1 MQGEGFYEMR
11 LNYVG
16 FGCSKNSD
24 GRMTYTQGILTE
36 AEFLQSLSDEKR
48 QQIQEFNAQQSL
60 VRDPDQT
67 ELVILAYQLSTGQT
81 KNDKIMLVYI
91 RDKTASYDTNSNA
104 YILSKSRYVDIML
117 PYFIDRVWNI
127 ADMYGLVCDTL
138 KLQSVTPVAL
148 TPLNNFRY
156 IEYILKHDVCG
167 HNWRRI
173 LDLRDLIIDQ
183 TSESQMAFRGLD
195 NEQLHQRCLIRFYN
209 NIPPAL
215 VFAPQTLG
223 NIRAGQFEGE
233 TLLIWD
239 SNGEDYVDDDSMA
252 SEVSELLYCKDEA
265 VIVVPQ
271 KINLSSSENIDRL
284 FKSQI
289 IAPLIRKPDHGQSQ
303 DPDQHPDRHELDLVD
318 FLSLGENVKTMKEL
332 FSYSSF
338 KSIYNSGEHHTT
350 ELGYKTTLFI
360 DVDKLKNLESMDRL
374 CKESKGLNN
383 IDIIN
388 LRPGISMKEVLADS
402 EVSSIRLTGSVNAGD
417 IASLFEKSCKI
428 CRIDLSKLTINTST
442 DPEVLKKQMALIFWR
457 IVTKHTNLVINSDT
471 YNKYPQLFKTI
482 KRERKLNIKITD

>member
-1 MQGEGFYEMR
+1 
-11 LNYVG
+11 
-16 FGCSKNSD
+16 
-24 GRMTYTQGILTE
+24 MTYTQGILTE
-36 AEFLQSLSDEKR
+36 TEFLQSLSDEKR

-67 ELVILAYQLSTGQT
+67 ELDILAYQLSMGST

-91 RDKTASYDTNSNA
+91 RDKTASYDVNSNA
-104 YILSKSRYVDIML
+104 YEISKSRHVDIML
-117 PYFIDRVWNI
+117 PYFIDRIWNV

-156 IEYILKHDVCG
+156 IEYLFKRDVCG
-167 HNWRRI
+167 HSWRRV
-173 LDLRDLIIDQ
+173 LDLRDLMIDQ

-239 SNGEDYVDDDSMA
+239 SNGEDYVDDDSME
-252 SEVSELLYCKDEA
+252 SEVDKLPYCKNEA

-271 KINLSSSENIDRL
+271 KINLSRSENIDRL

-289 IAPLIRKPDHGQSQ
+289 IAPYMRKPDHDQ
-303 DPDQHPDRHELDLVD
+303 DQGPDRHELDIVD
-318 FLSLGENVKTMKEL
+318 FLSLGENIKTMKEL

-338 KSIYNSGEHHTT
+338 KYISNSGEQHTA
-350 ELGYKTTLFI
+350 ELGYRTTLFI

-374 CKESKGLNN
+374 CKESKGLDN

-402 EVSSIRLTGSVNAGD
+402 EVSSLSLTGSVNAGD
-417 IASLFEKSCKI
+417 IDQLFEKSCNI
-428 CRIDLSKLTINTST
+428 YRIDLSKLTINTST

-457 IVTKHTNLVINSDT
+457 ITTKHTNLIINSDT
-471 YNKYPQLFKTI
+471 YNKAPQLFKTI
-482 KRERKLNIKITD
+482 KRERKLNIKIADNG

>member
-1 MQGEGFYEMR
+1 
-11 LNYVG
+11 
-16 FGCSKNSD
+16 
-24 GRMTYTQGILTE
+24 MTYTQGILTE

-67 ELVILAYQLSTGQT
+67 ELAILAYQLSAGQT

-91 RDKTASYDTNSNA
+91 RDKTASYDINSNA
-104 YILSKSRYVDIML
+104 YILSKSRHVDIML
-117 PYFIDRVWNI
+117 PYFIDRIWNI

-156 IEYILKHDVCG
+156 IEYLFKRDVCG
-167 HNWRRI
+167 HSWRRI
-173 LDLRDLIIDQ
+173 LDLRDLMIDQ

-209 NIPPAL
+209 NIPLAL
-215 VFAPQTLG
+215 LFAPQTLG

-239 SNGEDYVDDDSMA
+239 SNGEDYIDDDSMA
-252 SEVSELLYCKDEA
+252 SEVDKLPYCKDEA
-265 VIVVPQ
+265 MIVVPQ
-271 KINLSSSENIDRL
+271 KINLSSSESIDRL

-289 IAPLIRKPDHGQSQ
+289 ICPYMRKPDHDQ
-303 DPDQHPDRHELDLVD
+303 DQNPDQHEQDQYPVQYKLDIVD

-338 KSIYNSGEHHTT
+338 KSTSNSGEHHTT

-360 DVDKLKNLESMDRL
+360 DIDKLKNLESMDRL

-402 EVSSIRLTGSVNAGD
+402 EVSSISLTGSVNAGD
-417 IASLFEKSCKI
+417 IASLFEKSCNI

-457 IVTKHTNLVINSDT
+457 IATKHANLIINSDT
-471 YNKYPQLFKTI
+471 YNKAPQLFKTI
-482 KRERKLNIKITD
+482 KRERKLNIKIVD

>member
-1 MQGEGFYEMR
+1 
-11 LNYVG
+11 
-16 FGCSKNSD
+16 
-24 GRMTYTQGILTE
+24 MTYTQGILTE

-67 ELVILAYQLSTGQT
+67 ELVILAYQLSMGST

-104 YILSKSRYVDIML
+104 YILSKSRHVDIML
-117 PYFIDRVWNI
+117 PYFIDRIWNI
-127 ADMYGLVCDTL
+127 ADMYGLVCDSL

-167 HNWRRI
+167 HSWRRI
-173 LDLRDLIIDQ
+173 LDLRDLMIDQ
-183 TSESQMAFRGLD
+183 TSEPQMAFRGLD

-239 SNGEDYVDDDSMA
+239 SSGEDYVDDDNME
-252 SEVSELLYCKDEA
+252 SEVDKLPYCKDEA

-289 IAPLIRKPDHGQSQ
+289 IFPLIRKPEPGQSQ
-303 DPDQHPDRHELDLVD
+303 DPDQHDLDLVD
-318 FLSLGENVKTMKEL
+318 FLSLGENVRTMKEL

-338 KSIYNSGEHHTT
+338 KSLSNSVEHHTA

-360 DVDKLKNLESMDRL
+360 DVEKLKNLESMDRL

-402 EVSSIRLTGSVNAGD
+402 EVSSISLTGSVNAGD
-417 IASLFEKSCKI
+417 IASLFEKSCNI

-442 DPEVLKKQMALIFWR
+442 DPDVLKKQMAIIFWR
-457 IVTKHTNLVINSDT
+457 IVTKHANLIINSDT
-471 YNKYPQLFKTI
+471 YNKAPQLFKTI
-482 KRERKLNIKITD
+482 KRERKLNIKII

>member
-1 MQGEGFYEMR
+1 MR

-16 FGCSKNSD
+16 FSCLKNSD

-36 AEFLQSLSDEKR
+36 TEFLQSLSDEKR

-67 ELVILAYQLSTGQT
+67 ELDILAYQLSTGST

-91 RDKTASYDTNSNA
+91 RDKTASYDINSNA
-104 YILSKSRYVDIML
+104 YEISKSRHIDIML
-117 PYFIDRVWNI
+117 PYFIDRIWNI

-156 IEYILKHDVCG
+156 IEYLFKRDVYG
-167 HNWRRI
+167 HSWRRI
-173 LDLRDLIIDQ
+173 LDLRDLMIDQ
-183 TSESQMAFRGLD
+183 TSEPQMAFRGLD

-252 SEVSELLYCKDEA
+252 SEVDKLPYCKDEA

-271 KINLSSSENIDRL
+271 KINLSRSENIDRL

-289 IAPLIRKPDHGQSQ
+289 ICPLMRNL
-303 DPDQHPDRHELDLVD
+303 DPELDKDQVRHELDLDLVD
-318 FLSLGENVKTMKEL
+318 FLSLGGNIKTMKEL

-338 KSIYNSGEHHTT
+338 KSLSNSGEHHT
-350 ELGYKTTLFI
+350 GYKTTLFI
-360 DVDKLKNLESMDRL
+360 DVDKLKNLESMDKL

-402 EVSSIRLTGSVNAGD
+402 EVSSISLTGSVNAGD
-417 IASLFEKSCKI
+417 IASLFEKSCNI
-428 CRIDLSKLTINTST
+428 CRIDLSNLTINTST

-457 IVTKHTNLVINSDT
+457 IDTKHTNLIINSDT
-471 YNKYPQLFKTI
+471 YNKAPQLFKTI
-482 KRERKLNIKITD
+482 KRERKINIKIADNG

>member
-1 MQGEGFYEMR
+1 
-11 LNYVG
+11 
-16 FGCSKNSD
+16 
-24 GRMTYTQGILTE
+24 MTYTQGILTE

-67 ELVILAYQLSTGQT
+67 ELAILAYQLSTGST

-91 RDKTASYDTNSNA
+91 RDKTASYDINSNA
-104 YILSKSRYVDIML
+104 YILSRSRHVDIML

-148 TPLNNFRY
+148 TLLNNFRY
-156 IEYILKHDVCG
+156 IEYLFKRDVCG
-167 HNWRRI
+167 HSWRRI
-173 LDLRDLIIDQ
+173 LDLRDLMIDQ

-209 NIPPAL
+209 KIPSAL

-239 SNGEDYVDDDSMA
+239 SSGEDYVDDDSME
-252 SEVSELLYCKDEA
+252 SEISELPYCKDEA
-265 VIVVPQ
+265 MIVVPQ
-271 KINLSSSENIDRL
+271 KINLSRSENIDRL

-289 IAPLIRKPDHGQSQ
+289 ICPYMRKPDHDQ
-303 DPDQHPDRHELDLVD
+303 DFDPDRHEQDQYPVQYKLDIVD
-318 FLSLGENVKTMKEL
+318 FLSLGGNIKTMKEL

-338 KSIYNSGEHHTT
+338 KSTSNSGEHHTA
-350 ELGYKTTLFI
+350 ELGYRTTLFI

-417 IASLFEKSCKI
+417 IASLFEKSCNI

-457 IVTKHTNLVINSDT
+457 ITSEHTNLIINSDT
-471 YNKYPQLFKTI
+471 YNKAPQLFKTL
-482 KRERKLNIKITD
+482 KRERKLNIKIVDNG

>member
-1 MQGEGFYEMR
+1 MR
-11 LNYVG
+11 LNYIG

-24 GRMTYTQGILTE
+24 GRTTYTQGILTE

-67 ELVILAYQLSTGQT
+67 ELAILAYQLRMDST

-91 RDKTASYDTNSNA
+91 RDKTASYDINSNA
-104 YILSKSRYVDIML
+104 YILSKSRHVDIML
-117 PYFIDRVWNI
+117 PYFIDRIWNI

-156 IEYILKHDVCG
+156 IEYLFKRDVCG
-167 HNWRRI
+167 HSWRRI
-173 LDLRDLIIDQ
+173 LDLRDLMIDQ
-183 TSESQMAFRGLD
+183 TSEPQMAFRGLD

-239 SNGEDYVDDDSMA
+239 SNGEDYVDDDSME
-252 SEVSELLYCKDEA
+252 SEVNKLPYCKDEA

-289 IAPLIRKPDHGQSQ
+289 ICPLIRKTDPGQSQ
-303 DPDQHPDRHELDLVD
+303 DPDQHPDRHELDLDLVD
-318 FLSLGENVKTMKEL
+318 FLSLGENIKTMKEL

-338 KSIYNSGEHHTT
+338 KSLSNSGEHHTA

-374 CKESKGLNN
+374 CKESKGLSN

-402 EVSSIRLTGSVNAGD
+402 EVSSISLTGSVNAGD
-417 IASLFEKSCKI
+417 IASLFEKSCNI
-428 CRIDLSKLTINTST
+428 YRIDLSKLTINTST
-442 DPEVLKKQMALIFWR
+442 DPDVLKKQMAIIFWR
-457 IVTKHTNLVINSDT
+457 ITSEHTNLIINSDT
-471 YNKYPQLFKTI
+471 YNKAPQLFKTI
-482 KRERKLNIKITD
+482 KRERKINIKII

>member
-1 MQGEGFYEMR
+1 
-11 LNYVG
+11 
-16 FGCSKNSD
+16 
-24 GRMTYTQGILTE
+24 MTYTQGILTE

-48 QQIQEFNAQQSL
+48 QQIQEFNSQQSL

-67 ELVILAYQLSTGQT
+67 ELAILAYQLSAGST

-91 RDKTASYDTNSNA
+91 RDKTASYDINSNA
-104 YILSKSRYVDIML
+104 YILSKSRHVDIML
-117 PYFIDRVWNI
+117 PYFIDRIWNI

-156 IEYILKHDVCG
+156 IEYLFKRDVCG
-167 HNWRRI
+167 HSWRRI
-173 LDLRDLIIDQ
+173 LDLRDLMIDQ

-252 SEVSELLYCKDEA
+252 SEVDKLPYCKDEA

-271 KINLSSSENIDRL
+271 KINLSGSENIDRL

-289 IAPLIRKPDHGQSQ
+289 IAPYMRKPDPGQSQ
-303 DPDQHPDRHELDLVD
+303 DPDQHKLDLDLVD
-318 FLSLGENVKTMKEL
+318 FLSLGEKVKTMKEL

-338 KSIYNSGEHHTT
+338 KSLYNSGEQRI
-350 ELGYKTTLFI
+350 GYKTTLFI

-402 EVSSIRLTGSVNAGD
+402 EVSSISLTGSVNAGD
-417 IASLFEKSCKI
+417 IASLFEKSCNI

-442 DPEVLKKQMALIFWR
+442 DPEVLKKQMVLIFWR
-457 IVTKHTNLVINSDT
+457 ITTKHANLIINSDT
-471 YNKYPQLFKTI
+471 YNKAPQLFKTI
-482 KRERKLNIKITD
+482 KRERKLNIKII

>member
-1 MQGEGFYEMR
+1 
-11 LNYVG
+11 
-16 FGCSKNSD
+16 
-24 GRMTYTQGILTE
+24 MTYTQGILTE

-81 KNDKIMLVYI
+81 KNDKIMLVYM
-91 RDKTASYDTNSNA
+91 RDKTASYDTNSDA
-104 YILSKSRYVDIML
+104 YILSKSRHVDIML
-117 PYFIDRVWNI
+117 PYFIDRIWNI

-167 HNWRRI
+167 HSWRRI
-173 LDLRDLIIDQ
+173 LDLRDLMIDQ

-239 SNGEDYVDDDSMA
+239 SSGEDYVDDDSME
-252 SEVSELLYCKDEA
+252 SEVDKILHCKDEA

-271 KINLSSSENIDRL
+271 KINLGSSENIDRL

-289 IAPLIRKPDHGQSQ
+289 IAPYMRKTDHGQSQ
-303 DPDQHPDRHELDLVD
+303 DPDRPGHELDLVD

-332 FSYSSF
+332 FSCSSF
-338 KSIYNSGEHHTT
+338 KSLSNSGEHHT
-350 ELGYKTTLFI
+350 GYKTTLFI

-374 CKESKGLNN
+374 CKENKGLNN

-402 EVSSIRLTGSVNAGD
+402 EVSSIRLTGIVNAGD
-417 IASLFEKSCKI
+417 IASLFEKSCNI
-428 CRIDLSKLTINTST
+428 CRIDLSELTINTST
-442 DPEVLKKQMALIFWR
+442 DPEVLKKQMAIIFWR
-457 IVTKHTNLVINSDT
+457 ITTKHANLIINSDT
-471 YNKYPQLFKTI
+471 YNKAPQLFKTI
-482 KRERKLNIKITD
+482 KRERKINIKIVD

>member
-1 MQGEGFYEMR
+1 
-11 LNYVG
+11 
-16 FGCSKNSD
+16 
-24 GRMTYTQGILTE
+24 MTYTQGILTE
-36 AEFLQSLSDEKR
+36 TEFLQSLSDEKR

-67 ELVILAYQLSTGQT
+67 ELAILAYQLSTGST

-91 RDKTASYDTNSNA
+91 RDKTASYDINSNA
-104 YILSKSRYVDIML
+104 YEISKSRHVDIML
-117 PYFIDRVWNI
+117 PYFIDRIWNI

-156 IEYILKHDVCG
+156 IEYLFKRDVCG
-167 HNWRRI
+167 HSWRRI
-173 LDLRDLIIDQ
+173 LDLRDLMIDQ
-183 TSESQMAFRGLD
+183 TSEPQMAFRGLD

-215 VFAPQTLG
+215 VLAPQTLG

-239 SNGEDYVDDDSMA
+239 SNGEDYVDDESME
-252 SEVSELLYCKDEA
+252 SEVDKLPYCKDEA

-271 KINLSSSENIDRL
+271 KINLSRSENIDRL

-289 IAPLIRKPDHGQSQ
+289 ISPLIRKPDPGQSQ
-303 DPDQHPDRHELDLVD
+303 DPDRKLDLDLVD
-318 FLSLGENVKTMKEL
+318 FLSLGGNIKTMKEL

-338 KSIYNSGEHHTT
+338 KSLSNSGEQHTA

-360 DVDKLKNLESMDRL
+360 DVDKLKNLESMDKL

-402 EVSSIRLTGSVNAGD
+402 EVSSISLTGSVNADD
-417 IASLFEKSCKI
+417 IASLFEKSCNI
-428 CRIDLSKLTINTST
+428 YRIDLSNLTINTST

-457 IVTKHTNLVINSDT
+457 IDTKHTNLIINSDT
-471 YNKYPQLFKTI
+471 YNKAPQLFKTL
-482 KRERKLNIKITD
+482 KRERKLNIKIADIINEVADQG